1 MKTAA
6 IFPNPK
12 QEIDFSVLDKL
23 FGILYKN
30 DCAILM
36 SENYRDITENYTGVT
51 YIKTMET
58 GADSPLSMAEMIIV
72 LGGDGSILGASKIA
86 SVNDIPIL
94 GINLGHVG
102 YMAELE
108 IHEIE
113 LAEKIIK
120 GEIKAKIEERIMLDV
135 SVEREGEVIY
145 KSAPALNDAILSN
158 GPVSRLISFNLFCDG
173 SSAGNYRA
181 DGMIVATPTG
191 STAYSM
197 SAGGPVLDPCL
208 DSLCVTPICSHSL
221 MSRPVVF
228 KGNSVLELKNMMC
241 RDNKKYL
248 TVDGRDSICLEDGDV
263 IKIQRSE
270 YVTKLIRVKDGGF
283 LNTLRIKMSE

>member
-12 QEIDFSVLDKL
+12 QAIDLSVLDEL

-30 DCAILM
+30 NCAILM
-36 SENYRDITENYTGVT
+36 SEKHKDITAKYAGIS
-51 YIKTMET
+51 YIKNMET
-58 GADSPLSMAEMIIV
+58 YSDLPLRAAEMIIV
-72 LGGDGSILGASKIA
+72 LGGDGSILSASKIA

-108 IHEIE
+108 IHEME
-113 LAEKIIK
+113 LIEKIVRD
-120 GEIKAKIEERIMLDV
+120 EIAVKIEERIMLDV
-135 SVEREGEVIY
+135 SVVRDGETIY
-145 KSAPALNDAILSN
+145 KSPPALNDAVLSN
-158 GPVSRLISFNLFCDG
+158 GPVSRLISFDLYCDG
-173 SSAGNYRA
+173 NPAGYYRA
-181 DGMIVATPTG
+181 DGMIAATPTG

-228 KGNSVLELKNMMC
+228 KGSSLLELKNMKC

-248 TVDGRDSICLEDGDV
+248 TVDGRDSICLEEEDV

-270 YVTKLIRVKDGGF
+270 YVTKLIRLKDGGF
-283 LNTLRIKMSE
+283 LNTLRRKMSE